1 MSRPSPQEIVEWTL
15 DRGGEGTVALVRVV
29 SQADVRWA
37 NSMLTTN
44 GERTTTTLTVMST
57 ATVSGGTGIGAAT
70 GPVRSRDDIDQLV
83 EQARATAQMSGPAA
97 DAQPLVG
104 ESERDADAWD
114 SAVPTTSGEE
124 FSSLAPD
131 LARVFTAGIL
141 EGIEHFG
148 FAEHDL
154 TTVFLG
160 STTGL
165 RRRHTQPTAR
175 VEATAKSHSRTR
187 SSWAGRSGRS
197 MEDID
202 IASVEHDLRISHTRL
217 GDQVAVAPLTLSS
230 DPHDVA
236 LACTPF
242 TTSTWSSSESSAFD
256 AGLPLSHTSWIT
268 DGHLE
273 HLISSRS
280 VAPDLGVPATPLIDN
295 LRLAHAEGFGT
306 VDDLV
311 GRTSHGLLITSLWY
325 IRQVD
330 PRNLLL
336 TGLTRDGVYLVRHG
350 EVVGSVGNYRFNSSP
365 VDLLGTVTDASSTM
379 VTLPR
384 EFADYFTRAAT
395 PALAVSAL
403 NLSTRSDAL

>member
-1 MSRPSPQEIVEWTL
+1 
-15 DRGGEGTVALVRVV
+15 
-29 SQADVRWA
+29 
-37 NSMLTTN
+37 
-44 GERTTTTLTVMST
+44 
-57 ATVSGGTGIGAAT
+57 
-70 GPVRSRDDIDQLV
+70 
-83 EQARATAQMSGPAA
+83 
-97 DAQPLVG
+97 
-104 ESERDADAWD
+104 
-114 SAVPTTSGEE
+114 
-124 FSSLAPD
+124 
-131 LARVFTAGIL
+131 
-141 EGIEHFG
+141 
-148 FAEHDL
+148 
-154 TTVFLG
+154 
-160 STTGL
+160 
-165 RRRHTQPTAR
+165 
-175 VEATAKSHSRTR
+175 
-187 SSWAGRSGRS
+187 

-202 IASVEHDLRISHTRL
+202 IASVEHDLRRGLQWQAHTLDVAPGRHDALLTPSAVADLMVYLMWSASARNALDGRTVFSRPGGGTRL